1 MGRQRPSGIFRP
13 PLIAD
18 LDPSKLIITL
28 TDSPKPLPNPE
39 NLVFGTT
46 MSDHMLVASFDP
58 VDGWSAPEIKPYGPL
73 SLDPASTCFQYA
85 ANIFEG
91 MKAHLR
97 PDGTPI
103 LFRPEMNV
111 ARLGRS
117 ADRLA
122 LPPFNPNALLE
133 LIRKLVA
140 LDKTWIPTAAGCSL
154 YIRPTLIG
162 TRPGVGASDR
172 ALLYVILS
180 PSGPYFRKGPTS
192 ISLLAATQNV
202 RAWPGGTAGNYA
214 PGFLPQ
220 LEAAKLGYDQVL
232 WLLKETGEDAKKK
245 GGWRVTEAGA
255 MNIFVVLS
263 REDGD
268 LDIVTPSLDGTI
280 LPGVTR
286 DSVLH
291 LCKAHTD
298 KSKKLSL
305 PGIPPPKSSTRTK
318 SHSPSLTCSTGL
330 LNTDYSKRSR

>member
-1 MGRQRPSGIFRP
+1 MEISRQRPSGIFRP

-192 ISLLAATQNV
+192 ISLLAATQN
-202 RAWPGGTAGNYA
+202 
-214 PGFLPQ
+214 